1 MENIMFDFR
10 IIICTDGTEII
21 DRSLK
26 TSYNALTPLQMLEYI
41 ELDKQLSI
49 MEKLERKVNREKQR
63 RRKLARNPLYRIAC
77 LCGLF

>member
-1 MENIMFDFR
+1 MFDFR
-10 IIICTDGTEII
+10 IIICTDGTEVI

-26 TSYNALTPLQMLEYI
+26 TPYNALTPLQMLEYT
-41 ELDKQLSI
+41 EMDEQLSL
-49 MEKLERKVNREKQR
+49 MDRMKRKVKRETNR